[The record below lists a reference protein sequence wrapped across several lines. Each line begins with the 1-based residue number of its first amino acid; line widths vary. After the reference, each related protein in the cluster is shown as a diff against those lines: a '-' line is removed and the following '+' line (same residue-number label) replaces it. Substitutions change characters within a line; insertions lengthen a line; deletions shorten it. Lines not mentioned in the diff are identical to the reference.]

1 MKKRN
6 IKNLNVRALPVSTS
20 KYKGLVERKNDLIT
34 RAEAILNDAEANKRE
49 LTDAEAQEL
58 AEIRDDVRRIKEALK
73 IHDEIKD
80 EKKELKEEAAE
91 DMAEAQAMKEAACKE
106 EAEARA
112 FEAYVRGTVLNERN
126 AVNMTKAA
134 NGAVIPTTI
143 ANKIITMVYNIC
155 PILERSTKYNVKGKL
170 VVPYYDENTNAITVN
185 YASEFEELTSNVGN
199 MDKIELD
206 GFLAGTLTLISRS
219 LINNAQFNI
228 VDFIVERMAYAI
240 KRFIEDQL
248 LNGYVASGA
257 DTGVTG
263 LSTLTNSITAAATTA
278 ITADEVVRLHDA
290 IKDDFQANAIWIMSP
305 ATRTALR
312 TLKSTTG
319 YYLLNDDISTPFGT
333 TLLGK
338 PVYVSDNMPD
348 MAAGK
353 TAIYYGDMRGLA
365 TKFSE
370 EMNIEVLR
378 EKYATQHAVG
388 VVGWLEFDSKVE
400 DAQKIAKL
408 VMAAE

>member
-1 MKKRN
+1 MN
-6 IKNLNVRALPVSTS
+6 
-20 KYKGLVERKNDLIT
+20 YKGLVEKKNDLIT
-34 RAEAILNDAEANKRE
+34 RAEAILNDAETNKRE
-49 LTDAEAQEL
+49 LTDDEAQEL
-58 AEIRDDVRRIKEALK
+58 AEIRDDVRKIKEALK
-73 IHDEIKD
+73 IHDELKE
-80 EKKELKEEAAE
+80 EKQELKEEAAE
-91 DMAEAQAMKEAACKE
+91 DKAEAQAMKEAACKE
-106 EAEARA
+106 EADRRA
-112 FEAYVRGTVLNERN
+112 FEAYVRGVVNER
-126 AVNMTKAA
+126 A
-134 NGAVIPTTI
+134 NNLTPASGSGQVVIPTTI
-143 ANKIITMVYNIC
+143 ANKIIAMVYNIC

-170 VVPYYDENTNAITVN
+170 VVPYYDETSNAITVD
-185 YASEFEELTSNVGN
+185 YATEFNELASNVGAF
-199 MDKIELD
+199 DKIELD

-248 LNGYVASGA
+248 LNGY
-257 DTGVTG
+257 DTSSLSDGVEG

-290 IKDDFQANAIWIMSP
+290 IKDDFQSNAIWIMSP

-312 TLKSTTG
+312 TLKSNTG

-370 EMNIEVLR
+370 DMTIEVLR

-408 VMAAE
+408 VMHA

>member
-1 MKKRN
+1 MN
-6 IKNLNVRALPVSTS
+6 
-20 KYKGLVERKNDLIT
+20 YKGLVEKKNDLIT
-34 RAEAILNDAEANKRE
+34 RAEEILNDAETKKRE
-49 LTDAEAQEL
+49 LTDDEAQEL

-80 EKKELKEEAAE
+80 EKKELKDEEGAAMKE
-91 DMAEAQAMKEAACKE
+91 EQELKEAACK
-106 EAEARA
+106 AEQETRA
-112 FEAYVRGTVLNERN
+112 FEDYIRGRINER
-126 AVNMTKAA
+126 A
-134 NGAVIPTTI
+134 NLTPASTSGGVLIPTTI
-143 ANKIITMVYNIC
+143 ANKIIAMVYNIC
-155 PILERSTKYNVKGKL
+155 PILEKSTKYNVKGKL
-170 VVPYYDENTNAITVN
+170 VVPYYDEDTTSINVA
-185 YASEFEELTSNVGN
+185 YATEFQELESNVGAF
-199 MDKIELD
+199 DKIELD
-206 GFLAGTLTLISRS
+206 GFLAGALTLVSRS

-228 VDFIVERMAYAI
+228 VDFVVERMAYAI
-240 KRFIEDQL
+240 KRFIEGQL
-248 LNGYVASGA
+248 LNGYVSTGASA
-257 DTGVTG
+257 GVTG
-263 LSTLTNSITAAATTA
+263 LSTLSHSITAAATSA

-312 TLKSTTG
+312 TLKSSTG
-319 YYLLNDDISTPFGT
+319 YYLLNDDISSPFGT

-370 EMNIEVLR
+370 DINIEVLR
-378 EKYATQHAVG
+378 EKYATMHAVG
-388 VVGWLEFDSKVE
+388 VVGWLEFDAKVE

-408 VMAAE
+408 VMAAS

>member
-1 MKKRN
+1 MN
-6 IKNLNVRALPVSTS
+6 
-20 KYKGLVERKNDLIT
+20 YKGLVEKKNDLIT
-34 RAEAILNDAEANKRE
+34 RAEAILNDAETNKRE
-49 LTDAEAQEL
+49 LTDDEAQEL
-58 AEIRDDVRRIKEALK
+58 AEIRDDVRKIKEALK
-73 IHDEIKD
+73 IHDELKE
-80 EKKELKEEAAE
+80 EKQELKEEAAE
-91 DMAEAQAMKEAACKE
+91 DKAEAQAMKEAACKE
-106 EAEARA
+106 EAERRA
-112 FEAYVRGTVLNERN
+112 FECYVRGIVNERGTD
-126 AVNMTKAA
+126 VDMTKAA

-143 ANKIITMVYNIC
+143 ANKIIAKVYDIC
-155 PILERSTKYNVKGKL
+155 PILERSSKYNVKGKL
-170 VVPYYDENTNAITVN
+170 VIPFYDETSNAITVD
-185 YASEFEELTSNVGN
+185 YADEFVELTSNVGN
-199 MDKIELD
+199 TDKIELN

-240 KRFIEDQL
+240 KRFIENEL
-248 LNGYVASGA
+248 LNGTDGKIAGLS
-257 DTGVTG
+257 GVTK
-263 LSTLTNSITAAATTA
+263 TVTAAAADA
-278 ITADEVVRLHDA
+278 ITANEVVYLHDA

-333 TLLGK
+333 SLLGK

-348 MAAGK
+348 IGAGE

-388 VVGWLEFDSKVE
+388 VVGWLEFDAKVE

-408 VMAAE
+408 VMHA

>member
-1 MKKRN
+1 MN
-6 IKNLNVRALPVSTS
+6 
-20 KYKGLVERKNDLIT
+20 YKGLVEKKNDLIT
-34 RAEAILNDAEANKRE
+34 RAEAILNDAETNKRE
-49 LTDAEAQEL
+49 LTDDEAQEL
-58 AEIRDDVRRIKEALK
+58 AEIRDDVRKIKEALK

-80 EKKELKEEAAE
+80 EKKELKEEAG
-91 DMAEAQAMKEAACKE
+91 DAMNEEQELKKAACKE
-106 EAEARA
+106 EAERRA
-112 FEAYVRGTVLNERN
+112 FENYIRGVVMNERG
-126 AVNMTKAA
+126 ADVDLTKAA
-134 NGAVIPTTI
+134 NGAVIPTSI
-143 ANKIITMVYNIC
+143 ANKIIAMVYNIC

-170 VVPYYDENTNAITVN
+170 VVPYYDETSHAITMD
-185 YASEFEELTSNVGN
+185 YASEFEELSSNVGSF
-199 MDKIELD
+199 DKIELD

-228 VDFIVERMAYAI
+228 TDFVVERMAYAI
-240 KRFIEDQL
+240 KRFIENQL
-248 LNGYVASGA
+248 LNGYAATTSAASG
-257 DTGVTG
+257 VVG
-263 LSTLTNSITAAATTA
+263 LSTLTNSITAAAANA

-312 TLKSTTG
+312 TLKSNTG

-370 EMNIEVLR
+370 DMTIEVLR

-388 VVGWLEFDSKVE
+388 VVGWLEFDAKVE

-408 VMAAE
+408 VMHA

>member
-1 MKKRN
+1 MN
-6 IKNLNVRALPVSTS
+6 
-20 KYKGLVERKNDLIT
+20 YKALVEKKNDLIV

-58 AEIRDDVRRIKEALK
+58 AEIRDDVRKIKEALK
-73 IHDEIKD
+73 IAEELHE
-80 EKKELKEEAAE
+80 EKKELKEEGDVLDGRACGDDKKREAE
-91 DMAEAQAMKEAACKE
+91 QKAKE
-106 EAEARA
+106 EAEVRA
-112 FEAYVRGTVLNERN
+112 FDNYLRGRINQRGDVDL
-126 AVNMTKAA
+126 TKSA

-143 ANKIITMVYNIC
+143 ANKIISMVYNIC

-170 VVPYYDENTNAITVN
+170 VVPYYDESSNAITVA
-185 YASEFEELTSNVGN
+185 YATEFQDLESSVGAF
-199 MDKIELD
+199 DKIELD
-206 GFLAGTLTLISRS
+206 GYLAGALTLISRS
-219 LINNAQFNI
+219 LINNSEFNL
-228 VDFIVERMAYAI
+228 VDFVVEKMAYAI
-240 KRFIEDQL
+240 KRFIEHEL
-248 LNGYVASGA
+248 LVGTVGS
-257 DTGVTG
+257 VTG
-263 LSTLTNSITAAATTA
+263 LSTLTNAITAGSATA
-278 ITADEVVRLHDA
+278 ITADEVVKLHDA

-319 YYLLNDDISTPFGT
+319 YYLLNDDLSSPFGS

-348 MAAGK
+348 MGAGN
-353 TAIYYGDMRGLA
+353 TAIYYGDMKGLA

-370 EMNIEVLR
+370 DMSIEVLR

-408 VMAAE
+408 VMKAN

>member
-1 MKKRN
+1 MN
-6 IKNLNVRALPVSTS
+6 
-20 KYKGLVERKNDLIT
+20 YKGLVEKKNDLIT
-34 RAEAILNDAEANKRE
+34 RAEEILNDAETNKRE
-49 LTDAEAQEL
+49 LTDDEAQEL
-58 AEIRDDVRRIKEALK
+58 AEIRDDVRKIKEALK
-73 IHDEIKD
+73 IHDELKE
-80 EKKELKEEAAE
+80 EKQELKEEAAE
-91 DMAEAQAMKEAACKE
+91 DKAEAQAMKEAACKE
-106 EAEARA
+106 EADRRA
-112 FEAYVRGTVLNERN
+112 FEAYVRGVVLNERD

-134 NGAVIPTTI
+134 NGAVIPVTI
-143 ANKIITMVYNIC
+143 ANKIIKMVYNIC
-155 PILERSTKYNVKGKL
+155 PILEKSTKYNVKGKL
-170 VVPYYDENTNAITVN
+170 VVPYYDESTNSITVD
-185 YASEFEELTSNVGN
+185 YADEFVELTSDVGTFT
-199 MDKIELD
+199 KIELD

-240 KRFIEDQL
+240 KRFIEGEL
-248 LNGYVASGA
+248 LNGTPKKVAGLS
-257 DTGVTG
+257 GVTK
-263 LSTLTNSITAAATTA
+263 SITAAATTA

-290 IKDDFQANAIWIMSP
+290 IIDDFQANAIWIMSP

-333 TLLGK
+333 SLLGK

-370 EMNIEVLR
+370 EMSIEVLR

-388 VVGWLEFDSKVE
+388 VVGWLEFDAKVE

-408 VMAAE
+408 VMAAN

>member
-1 MKKRN
+1 MN
-6 IKNLNVRALPVSTS
+6 
-20 KYKGLVERKNDLIT
+20 YKGLVEKKNDLIT

-58 AEIRDDVRRIKEALK
+58 AEIRDDVRKIKEALK

-91 DMAEAQAMKEAACKE
+91 EMAEADAAKKAAEQA
-106 EAEARA
+106 EAETRA
-112 FEAYVRGTVLNERN
+112 FEDYIRGRVNER
-126 AVNMTKAA
+126 A
-134 NGAVIPTTI
+134 NNLTPSANSGGTLIPTTI
-143 ANKIITMVYNIC
+143 ANKIIAMVYNIC
-155 PILERSTKYNVKGKL
+155 PILEKSTKYNVKGKL
-170 VVPYYDENTNAITVN
+170 VVPYYDEATTTINVA
-185 YASEFEELTSNVGN
+185 YATEFQELESNVGAF
-199 MDKIELD
+199 DKIELD
-206 GFLAGTLTLISRS
+206 GFLAGALTLISRS

-228 VDFIVERMAYAI
+228 VDFVVERMAYAI
-240 KRFIEDQL
+240 KRFIENEL
-248 LNGYVASGA
+248 LNGTEDYVE
-257 DTGVTG
+257 G
-263 LSTLTNSITAAATTA
+263 LSGLTNSITAAATTA

-312 TLKSTTG
+312 TLKSSTG
-319 YYLLNDDISTPFGT
+319 YYLLNDDVSSPFGT

-338 PVYVSDNMPD
+338 PVYVSDNMPN

-370 EMNIEVLR
+370 EMSIEVLR

-388 VVGWLEFDSKVE
+388 VVGWLEFDAKVE

-408 VMAAE
+408 VMATE

>member
-1 MKKRN
+1 MN
-6 IKNLNVRALPVSTS
+6 
-20 KYKGLVERKNDLIT
+20 YKGLVEKKNELIT
-34 RAEAILNDAEANKRE
+34 RAEAILNDAETNKRE
-49 LTDAEAQEL
+49 LTDDEAQEL
-58 AEIRDDVRRIKEALK
+58 AEIRDDVKKIKAALE

-80 EKKELKEEAAE
+80 EKKELKEEVAEGKEAE
-91 DMAEAQAMKEAACKE
+91 DKLNEAACE
-106 EAEARA
+106 EAERRA
-112 FEAYVRGTVLNERN
+112 FEAYVRGVVLNERDE

-134 NGAVIPTTI
+134 NGAVIPTSI
-143 ANKIITMVYNIC
+143 ANKIIAMVYNIC
-155 PILERSTKYNVKGKL
+155 PVLEKSTKYNVKGKL
-170 VVPYYDENTNAITVN
+170 VVPYYDESTNSITVD
-185 YASEFEELTSNVGN
+185 YADEFVELTSDVGAFA
-199 MDKIELD
+199 KIELD
-206 GFLAGTLTLISRS
+206 GYLAGTLTLISRS

-240 KRFIEDQL
+240 KRFIEGEL
-248 LNGYVASGA
+248 LNGTENKVAGLS
-257 DTGVTG
+257 GVTK
-263 LSTLTNSITAAATTA
+263 SITAAATTA

-290 IKDDFQANAIWIMSP
+290 IIDDYQDGAIWIMSS

-312 TLKSTTG
+312 TLKSNTG
-319 YYLLNDDISTPFGT
+319 YYLLNDDVSTPFGT

-353 TAIYYGDMRGLA
+353 TAIYYGNMSGLA

-370 EMNIEVLR
+370 EMSIEVLR

-388 VVGWLEFDSKVE
+388 VVGWLEFDAKVE

-408 VMAAE
+408 VMHA

>member
-1 MKKRN
+1 MN
-6 IKNLNVRALPVSTS
+6 
-20 KYKGLVERKNDLIT
+20 YKGLVEKKNDLIT
-34 RAEAILNDAEANKRE
+34 RAEAILNDAETNKRE
-49 LTDAEAQEL
+49 LTDDEAQEL
-58 AEIRDDVRRIKEALK
+58 AEIRDDVRKIKEALK

-106 EAEARA
+106 EADRRA
-112 FEAYVRGTVLNERN
+112 FEAYVRGVVLNERT
-126 AVNMTKAA
+126 NMTKTA

-143 ANKIITMVYNIC
+143 ADKIIKMVYNIC
-155 PILERSTKYNVKGKL
+155 PILEKSTKYNVKGKL
-170 VVPYYDENTNAITVN
+170 VVPYYDETSHAITMT
-185 YASEFEELTSNVGN
+185 YATEFEELTSNVGSF
-199 MDKIELD
+199 DKVELD

-248 LNGYVASGA
+248 LNGYAATGAAS
-257 DTGVTG
+257 GVTG
-263 LSTLTNSITAAATTA
+263 LSTLSNSITAAATTA

-319 YYLLNDDISTPFGT
+319 YYLLNDDISSPFGS

-348 MAAGK
+348 MGAGK

-370 EMNIEVLR
+370 DMSIEVLR

-388 VVGWLEFDSKVE
+388 VVGWLEFDAKVE

-408 VMAAE
+408 VMAAS

>member
-1 MKKRN
+1 MN
-6 IKNLNVRALPVSTS
+6 
-20 KYKGLVERKNDLIT
+20 YKGLVEKKNDLIT
-34 RAEAILNDAEANKRE
+34 RAEAILNDAETKKRE

-58 AEIRDDVRRIKEALK
+58 AEIRDDVRKIKEALK

-106 EAEARA
+106 EADRRA
-112 FEAYVRGTVLNERN
+112 FEAYVRGVVLNERD

-143 ANKIITMVYNIC
+143 ANKIIAMVYNIC
-155 PILERSTKYNVKGKL
+155 PILDKSTKYNVKGKL
-170 VVPYYDENTNAITVN
+170 VVPYYDEGTNSITVN
-185 YASEFEELTSNVGN
+185 YASEFVELTSDVGA

-248 LNGYVASGA
+248 LNGYVPSGA
-257 DTGVTG
+257 SAGVTG

-278 ITADEVVRLHDA
+278 ITADEVVRLHDR
-290 IKDDFQANAIWIMSP
+290 IKDDFQSNAIWIMSP

-312 TLKSTTG
+312 TLKSNTG
-319 YYLLNDDISTPFGT
+319 YYLLNDDISTPFGS

-370 EMNIEVLR
+370 EMSIEVLR

-388 VVGWLEFDSKVE
+388 VVGWLEFDAKVE

-408 VMAAE
+408 VMAAS

>member
-1 MKKRN
+1 MN
-6 IKNLNVRALPVSTS
+6 
-20 KYKGLVERKNDLIT
+20 YKGLVEKKNDLIT
-34 RAEAILNDAEANKRE
+34 RAEAILNDAETNKRE
-49 LTDAEAQEL
+49 LTDDEAQEL
-58 AEIRDDVRRIKEALK
+58 AEIRDDVRKIKEALK
-73 IHDEIKD
+73 IHDELKE
-80 EKKELKEEAAE
+80 EKQELKEEAAE
-91 DMAEAQAMKEAACKE
+91 DKAEAQAMKEAACKE
-106 EAEARA
+106 EADRRA
-112 FEAYVRGTVLNERN
+112 FEAYVRGVVLNERN
-126 AVNMTKAA
+126 AVNMTKAT

-143 ANKIITMVYNIC
+143 ANKIIAMVYNIC
-155 PILERSTKYNVKGKL
+155 PILENSTKYNVKGKL
-170 VVPYYDENTNAITVN
+170 VVPYYDESTNSITVD
-185 YASEFEELTSNVGN
+185 YADEFVELTSEVGSFT
-199 MDKIELD
+199 KIELD

-240 KRFIEDQL
+240 KRFIEGEL
-248 LNGYVASGA
+248 LNGTENKVAGLS
-257 DTGVTG
+257 GVTK
-263 LSTLTNSITAAATTA
+263 SITAAATSA

-290 IKDDFQANAIWIMSP
+290 IIDDYQANAIWIMSP

-333 TLLGK
+333 SLLGK

-348 MAAGK
+348 MGAGK

-370 EMNIEVLR
+370 EMTIEVLR

-388 VVGWLEFDSKVE
+388 VVGWLEFDAKVE

-408 VMAAE
+408 VMAAN

>member
-1 MKKRN
+1 MN
-6 IKNLNVRALPVSTS
+6 
-20 KYKGLVERKNDLIT
+20 YKGLVEKKNDLIT
-34 RAEAILNDAEANKRE
+34 RAEAILNDAETNKRE
-49 LTDAEAQEL
+49 LTDDEAQEL
-58 AEIRDDVRRIKEALK
+58 AEIRDDVRKIKEALK
-73 IHDEIKD
+73 IHDELKE
-80 EKKELKEEAAE
+80 EKQELKEEAAE
-91 DMAEAQAMKEAACKE
+91 DKAEAQAMKEAACKE
-106 EAEARA
+106 EADRRA
-112 FEAYVRGTVLNERN
+112 FEAYVRGVVLNERD

-143 ANKIITMVYNIC
+143 ANKIIAMVYNIC
-155 PILERSTKYNVKGKL
+155 PILEKSTKYNVKGKL
-170 VVPYYDENTNAITVN
+170 VVPYYDESTNSITVD
-185 YASEFEELTSNVGN
+185 YADEFVELTSEVGAFN
-199 MDKIELD
+199 KIELD

-240 KRFIEDQL
+240 KRFIEGEL
-248 LNGYVASGA
+248 LNGTENKVAGLS
-257 DTGVTG
+257 GVTK
-263 LSTLTNSITAAATTA
+263 SITAAATSA

-290 IKDDFQANAIWIMSP
+290 IIDDFQANAIWIMSP

-312 TLKSTTG
+312 TLKSNTG
-319 YYLLNDDISTPFGT
+319 YYLLNDDISTPFGSS
-333 TLLGK
+333 LLGK

-348 MAAGK
+348 MGAGK

-370 EMNIEVLR
+370 EMSIEVLR

-388 VVGWLEFDSKVE
+388 VVGWLEFDAKVE

-408 VMAAE
+408 VMAAS

>member
-1 MKKRN
+1 MN
-6 IKNLNVRALPVSTS
+6 
-20 KYKGLVERKNDLIT
+20 YKGLIEKKNDLIT
-34 RAEAILNDAEANKRE
+34 RAEEILNDAETNKRE
-49 LTDAEAQEL
+49 LTDDEAQEL
-58 AEIRDDVRRIKEALK
+58 AEIRDDVRKIKEALK
-73 IHDEIKD
+73 IHDEIKE
-80 EKKELKEEAAE
+80 EKQELKEETGA
-91 DMAEAQAMKEAACKE
+91 DMKEEQALKEAACKE
-106 EAEARA
+106 EADRRA
-112 FEAYVRGTVLNERN
+112 FECYVRGIVNERGTD
-126 AVNMTKAA
+126 VDMTKAA

-143 ANKIITMVYNIC
+143 ANKIIAKVYDIC
-155 PILERSTKYNVKGKL
+155 PILDRSTKYNVKGKL
-170 VVPYYDENTNAITVN
+170 VVPFYDETSNAITVD
-185 YASEFEELTSNVGN
+185 YADEFVELTSNVGN
-199 MDKIELD
+199 TDKIELN

-240 KRFIEDQL
+240 KRFIENEL
-248 LNGYVASGA
+248 LNGTEGKIVGLG
-257 DTGVTG
+257 GVTK
-263 LSTLTNSITAAATTA
+263 TVTAAAADA
-278 ITADEVVRLHDA
+278 ITANEVVYLHDA
-290 IKDDFQANAIWIMSP
+290 IKDDFQSNAIWIMSP

-348 MAAGK
+348 IGAGK

-388 VVGWLEFDSKVE
+388 VVGWLEFDAKVE

-408 VMAAE
+408 VMHA

>member
-1 MKKRN
+1 MN
-6 IKNLNVRALPVSTS
+6 
-20 KYKGLVERKNDLIT
+20 YKGLVEKKNDLIT
-34 RAEAILNDAEANKRE
+34 RAEAILNDAETNKRE
-49 LTDAEAQEL
+49 LTDDEAQEL
-58 AEIRDDVRRIKEALK
+58 AEIRDDVRKIKEALK
-73 IHDEIKD
+73 IHDELKE
-80 EKKELKEEAAE
+80 EKQELKEEAAE
-91 DMAEAQAMKEAACKE
+91 DKAEAQAMKEAACKE
-106 EAEARA
+106 EADRRA
-112 FEAYVRGTVLNERN
+112 FEAYVRGVVLNERD

-143 ANKIITMVYNIC
+143 ANKIIAMVYNIC
-155 PILERSTKYNVKGKL
+155 PILEKSTKYNVKGKL
-170 VVPYYDENTNAITVN
+170 VVPYYDESTNSITVD
-185 YASEFEELTSNVGN
+185 YADEFVELTSEVGAFT
-199 MDKIELD
+199 KIELD

-240 KRFIEDQL
+240 KRFIEGEL
-248 LNGYVASGA
+248 LNGTEGKVAGLS
-257 DTGVTG
+257 GVTK
-263 LSTLTNSITAAATTA
+263 SITAAATTA

-290 IKDDFQANAIWIMSP
+290 IIDDFQANAIWIMSP

-312 TLKSTTG
+312 TLKSNTG
-319 YYLLNDDISTPFGT
+319 YYLLNDDISTPFGSS
-333 TLLGK
+333 LLGK

-370 EMNIEVLR
+370 EMTIEVLR

-388 VVGWLEFDSKVE
+388 VVGWLEFDAKVE

-408 VMAAE
+408 VMAAS

>member
-1 MKKRN
+1 MN
-6 IKNLNVRALPVSTS
+6 
-20 KYKGLVERKNDLIT
+20 YKGLVEKKNDLIT
-34 RAEAILNDAEANKRE
+34 RAEAILNDAETNKRE
-49 LTDAEAQEL
+49 LTDDEAQEL
-58 AEIRDDVRRIKEALK
+58 AEIRDDVRKIKEALK

-91 DMAEAQAMKEAACKE
+91 DAAEAQALKEAACKE
-106 EAEARA
+106 EADRRA
-112 FEAYVRGTVLNERN
+112 FEAYIRGVVLNER
-126 AVNMTKAA
+126 AGATNMTTAA

-143 ANKIITMVYNIC
+143 ANKIIAMVYNIC

-170 VVPYYDENTNAITVN
+170 IVPFYDEGTTSITVD
-185 YASEFEELTSNVGN
+185 YAEEFVDLTSSVGN

-228 VDFIVERMAYAI
+228 VDFVVERMAYAI
-240 KRFIEDQL
+240 KRFIEGEL
-248 LNGYVASGA
+248 LNGTEDKIEGLS
-257 DTGVTG
+257 GVTK
-263 LSTLTNSITAAATTA
+263 SITAAATNA

-290 IKDDFQANAIWIMSP
+290 IKDDFQGNAIWIMSP

-333 TLLGK
+333 SILGK

-348 MAAGK
+348 MGAGK

-408 VMAAE
+408 VMHA